1 MRTRTTGPLC
11 VAVACSAV
19 FATWASL
26 QPLFMFVGVQ
36 TLQTRFCGRVAQP
49 SSQRAAS
56 IPCGSVFAT
65 SPSGGTLPSRKK
77 PAQHFGGPKRAANA
91 TQAKVDA
98 QSALLMLSGE
108 VSSTSKLAFFNAA
121 PVSVQRGDGPPP
133 VSGYWARVNFAPGC
147 DPMYKH
153 DCTPGL
159 TLKRAFVKELGRRVW
174 GMWTDAPSRREKNPN
189 KVAWTWTFEVPK
201 DAAKGSSI
209 SSPLFSCAVV
219 PGLMRLSFYSAGD
232 SAANDGYCSLFLAA
246 ANKAKLALQ
255 FFTMPN
261 SRKRHILHK
270 SGPLNFWSDTAPAWG
285 YDDWMKV
292 SKLPVVDGVVT
303 IGVTVSDVRDA
314 EAPPHDRRLLAYL
327 DDDVSNSWFLWH
339 GHGWS
344 NAGEWG
350 LQPVESQHAKLGA
363 ASPADLTEALHLAAT
378 SGHGL
383 LVPAGLVQPLFAS
396 LQSDPATFRDPTSAE
411 LRFEQRLRGLFVH
424 RPELKEKMRGFYGQL
439 RLEQEMRRRNLSTT
453 ARTSTK
459 HMAFVGN
466 PGTGKTMFARE
477 LGRLMKDLG
486 ILSNGHVVEVQRG
499 DLVAKWIGATAPL
512 TRKAIERA
520 AGGILFVDEAYRLT
534 ETDSAND
541 FGIEA
546 LEEIMSVLEDSD
558 DLAVVLAGYP
568 GQMEDLMKSNPGLK
582 RRIHRV
588 ISFKDYTPDQLA
600 SIFEQKVASRG
611 YRLDTGIDASWLSGL
626 LKVKC
631 PQNIRAT
638 YNGGLCDC
646 LLISCQEALS
656 SRIVPEEASDTALTT
671 FIKEDIASALE
682 SFVSGACGGLLPGET
697 PAVGF

>member
-1 MRTRTTGPLC
+1 MGIAR
-11 VAVACSAV
+11 CS
-19 FATWASL
+19 S
-26 QPLFMFVGVQ
+26 Q
-36 TLQTRFCGRVAQP
+36 LQTEP
-49 SSQRAAS
+49 SWPSDS
-56 IPCGSVFAT
+56 SPCRIRENAT
-65 SPSGGTLPSRKK
+65 S
-77 PAQHFGGPKRAANA
+77 F
-91 TQAKVDA
+91 
-98 QSALLMLSGE
+98 
-108 VSSTSKLAFFNAA
+108 
-121 PVSVQRGDGPPP
+121 
-133 VSGYWARVNFAPGC
+133 ARV
-147 DPMYKH
+147 
-153 DCTPGL
+153 
-159 TLKRAFVKELGRRVW
+159 
-174 GMWTDAPSRREKNPN
+174 
-189 KVAWTWTFEVPK
+189 
-201 DAAKGSSI
+201 
-209 SSPLFSCAVV
+209 
-219 PGLMRLSFYSAGD
+219 
-232 SAANDGYCSLFLAA
+232 
-246 ANKAKLALQ
+246 
-255 FFTMPN
+255 
-261 SRKRHILHK
+261 
-270 SGPLNFWSDTAPAWG
+270 SDTAPAWG

-303 IGVTVSDVRDA
+303 IGVTVSDVRDTI
-314 EAPPHDRRLLAYL
+314 APPHDHRLLAYL
-327 DDDVSNSWFLWH
+327 DDDDSNSWFLWH

-344 NAGEWG
+344 NAGEWA

-363 ASPADLTEALHLAAT
+363 ASPADLTEALHLAAA

-396 LQSDPATFRDPTSAE
+396 LQSNPATFRDPTSAE

-424 RPELKEKMRGFYGQL
+424 RPELKEKMRRFYGQL

-453 ARTSTK
+453 AKMSTK

-486 ILSNGHVVEVQRG
+486 IPSNGHVVEVQRG

-546 LEEIMSVLEDSD
+546 LEEIMSVLEDAD
-558 DLAVVLAGYP
+558 DLVVVLAGYP
-568 GQMEDLMKSNPGLK
+568 SQMEDLMTSNPGLK

-611 YRLDTGIDASWLSGL
+611 YKLDAGIDASWLSGL

-682 SFVSGACGGLLPGET
+682 SFVGGASGGLLSGET